1 MWQSELCVFG
11 ALVFREISVTMKGA
25 VLTDTEIKS
34 FRLATK
40 LVQHGKYRF
49 LHPSPMRNR
58 RLNSPTHSIHVPS
71 ELDFHMGGHELLS
84 FNHED
89 GWSTWNL
96 AKTVNAFH
104 TVPQRVITWK
114 WFGTTASPDW
124 IWTDDPPSTLYSQY
138 HPSYKFG
145 VEIWHFQRYF

>member
-1 MWQSELCVFG
+1 M
-11 ALVFREISVTMKGA
+11 TMKGA

-58 RLNSPTHSIHVPS
+58 RLNSPTHSILVPS
-71 ELDFHMGGHELLS
+71 ELDFHTGGHELFS

-104 TVPQRVITWK
+104 TMPQRVIT
-114 WFGTTASPDW
+114 
-124 IWTDDPPSTLYSQY
+124 
-138 HPSYKFG
+138 
-145 VEIWHFQRYF
+145 